1 MNMRK
6 IINILVE
13 NTISQK
19 QMTKVYHATL
29 KKHVPKIMKDGLLPK
44 IGARSKSAGEKA
56 KAIYVFPDW
65 TSMIDGI
72 TNWLGDEIPYAM
84 SILELTIP
92 SDWMTHDNLRW
103 EATISQIVPPD
114 HIRVIVDDIDEW
126 AGDHP
131 DGDGAIN
138 FG

>member
-1 MNMRK
+1 M
-6 IINILVE
+6 
-13 NTISQK
+13 
-19 QMTKVYHATL
+19 VYYQ
-29 KKHVPKIMKDGLLPK
+29 K